1 MKKTHMKLNEE
12 ILRMKQIMGLRE
24 SVNPIKQKL
33 IYHEQ
38 LMEIMSEDIISED
51 DEKNDVLEKINNDD
65 FNNDVDEF
73 YDAFMKSNRMEML
86 TPYTKDELKSMKL
99 FKLNGYDIG
108 YALKKYNDGDEYN
121 EIVSVFN
128 NSGIGG
134 IGKELIKSAIRNG
147 GCYLDHYDGFLSDL
161 YSSMGFEEIDRYSF
175 DPQYDPEGTF
185 REKYGE
191 SDIIVRKHKDCI

>member
-1 MKKTHMKLNEE
+1 MKLHEE
-12 ILRMKQIMGLRE
+12 ISRVKQIMGIYE
-24 SVNPIKQKL
+24 SVNSIKQKL
-33 IYHEQ
+33 MYYEQ
-38 LMEIMSEDIISED
+38 LMEIMDEDVISEQGDD
-51 DEKNDVLEKINNDD
+51 DEKNDVLEKINAGD
-65 FNNDVDEF
+65 FNNDVNEF
-73 YDAFMKSNRMEML
+73 YDAFMKSKRMEML
-86 TPYTKDELKSMKL
+86 TPYNKDELNDMKL

-108 YALKKYNDGDEYN
+108 YALKRYNNGDEYN

-134 IGKELIKSAIRNG
+134 IGKALIESAIRNG

-161 YSSMGFEEIDRYSF
+161 YGSMGFEEIDRYGF